1 MKKMIYT
8 IALGLL
14 SFSAMAYHQLS
25 DLHLNVY
32 GNTLFTVALDGRHY
46 PYPDTRYEVRDIT
59 PGQHFLEVFRTG
71 GYYGSAVLF
80 AGYIHI
86 PASSVVNAR
95 IDRYGRFIVN
105 HINPK
110 YMAPVVY
117 QPAPVCAPVSA
128 PAFYPM
134 SDYDFGLLR
143 ESIRSKSFD
152 STRLQVAKQAI
163 DSRRLTS
170 LQVRELMDLMWFES
184 TKLDLAKF
192 AYHRVVDKER
202 FFLVNDAFSFS
213 SSIDELDRFIRG
225 NWG

>member
-1 MKKMIYT
+1 MRKMIYT

-14 SFSAMAYHQLS
+14 TFSSKAYHQLS
-25 DLHLNVY
+25 DLRLNVY
-32 GNTLFTVALDGRHY
+32 GNTLFTVSLDGRHY

-59 PGQHFLEVFRTG
+59 PGRHFIEVFSAG

-80 AGYIHI
+80 AGYIHL

-95 IDRYGRFIVN
+95 IDRYGRFVVN
-105 HINPK
+105 HISPK
-110 YMAPVVY
+110 YMAPVVC

-143 ESIRSKSFD
+143 ESIRSKSFE
-152 STRLQVAKQAI
+152 STRLQVAKQAL

-170 LQVRELMDLMWFES
+170 HQVRELMELMWFES

-192 AYHRVVDKER
+192 AYYRVVDKER

>member
-14 SFSAMAYHQLS
+14 SFSVMAYHQHS
-25 DLHLNVY
+25 DLRLNVF
-32 GNTLFTVALDGRHY
+32 GNTMFTVALNGCHY

-71 GYYGSAVLF
+71 GYYGNVVLF

-95 IDRYGRFIVN
+95 IDRYGRFIIN
-105 HINPK
+105 HITPK
-110 YMAPVVY
+110 YM
-117 QPAPVCAPVSA
+117 APVCAPVSA

-143 ESIRSKSFD
+143 ETIRSKSFD
-152 STRLQVAKQAI
+152 STRLQVAKQAL

-225 NWG
+225 AWG

>member
-1 MKKMIYT
+1 MKKLIYT
-8 IALGLL
+8 IAISLL
-14 SFSAMAYHQLS
+14 AFSAGAYHQLS
-25 DLHLNVY
+25 DLRLKVH

-46 PYPDTRYEVRDIT
+46 PYADTRYEVRDILT
-59 PGQHFLEVFRTG
+59 GQHFLEVFRVG
-71 GYYGSAVLF
+71 GHYGSTVLF
-80 AGYIHI
+80 AGYIQI

-95 IDRYGRFIVN
+95 IDRYGRFVIN
-105 HINPK
+105 HIAPK

-152 STRLQVAKQAI
+152 STRLQVAKQAL

-170 LQVRELMDLMWFES
+170 HQVRDLMDLMWFES

-192 AYHRVVDKER
+192 SYHRVVDKER
-202 FFLVNDAFSFS
+202 FYLVNDAFSFS
-213 SSIDELDRFIRG
+213 SSIDELDQFIRSS
-225 NWG
+225 WG

>member
-8 IALGLL
+8 IAFGLL
-14 SFSAMAYHQLS
+14 SVSVMAVHPLS
-25 DLHLNVY
+25 DLRLNVY
-32 GNTLFTVALDGRHY
+32 GNTLFTVAFDGRHY
-46 PYPDTRYEVRDIT
+46 PYPDTRYELRDIT
-59 PGQHFLEVFRTG
+59 PGQHFLEVFKAG
-71 GYYGSAVLF
+71 GYYGNSVLF

-105 HINPK
+105 HITPK
-110 YMAPVVY
+110 FIPPVVC

-134 SDYDFGLLR
+134 SDYEFGLLR
-143 ESIRSKSFD
+143 ESIRSKSFE
-152 STRLQVAKQAI
+152 STRLQVARQAI

-170 LQVRELMDLMWFES
+170 YQVRELMELMWFES
-184 TKLDLAKF
+184 SKLELAKF
-192 AYHRVVDKER
+192 AYSRVIDKER

-225 NWG
+225 FWG